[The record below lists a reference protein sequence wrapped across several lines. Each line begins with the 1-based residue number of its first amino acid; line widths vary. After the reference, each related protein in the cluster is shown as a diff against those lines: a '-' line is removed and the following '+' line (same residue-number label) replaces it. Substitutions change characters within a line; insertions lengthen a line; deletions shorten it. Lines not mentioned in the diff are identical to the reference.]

1 MSAAAASQE
10 RLGDPSSETI
20 PWGGMRLSALL
31 AATAARHPHRP
42 ALRDQPG
49 RETWSGRPRLEWSY
63 ALAGRIVATLAG
75 FFAGLGLKPE
85 SPIGVCLPNGSEA
98 ALTILAIE
106 QAGHR
111 PCLIPIDWSDDR
123 IGQALEAAGVQAVVT
138 QVLVADERPAQ
149 RFCALAARHFGLRFL
164 CAYGPEVPDGVV
176 DLDRIL
182 LSREAAEAALPDPA
196 PGPEDPGI
204 VTFGRGGPASPLHR
218 AGSSLIAAAVTL
230 LVAARIEPGERILSL
245 LAGDDLRGLATGL
258 AASLLS
264 GATLECHGL
273 FDSAALA
280 RALEDATPTHLVAP
294 GSLEPALAQSGIG
307 AALASTILVH
317 PAPIRFKAKAK
328 PMGEVVD
335 VVAFDELALIA
346 RARDASGRPALSLG
360 DEDGQGRWTG
370 DLLRVRRDEGGAI
383 AFSGLAAEVRPY
395 RRDATADAAPLPEWR
410 ESGFT
415 ADMFAGIVI
424 GVC

>member
-1 MSAAAASQE
+1 MSAASARQE
-10 RLGDPSSETI
+10 RLDNPSSEAV
-20 PWGGMRLSALL
+20 PWGGVRLSALL

-49 RETWSGRPRLEWSY
+49 REAWSGRPRLEWSY
-63 ALAGRIVATLAG
+63 ALAGRIVARLAG
-75 FFAGLGLKPE
+75 FFASLGLKPE
-85 SPIGVCLPNGSEA
+85 SPVGVCLPNGSEA

-111 PCLIPIDWSDDR
+111 PCLIPVAWPAAE
-123 IGQALEAAGVQAVVT
+123 IGRALDAVGVQAVVT
-138 QVLVADERPAQ
+138 QAILGAERPAE

-164 CAYGPEVPDGVV
+164 CAYGPGVPDGVV
-176 DLDRIL
+176 DLDRIV
-182 LSREAAEAALPDPA
+182 LSREAAEGALPDPP

-204 VTFGRGGPASPLHR
+204 VTFGRGGPANPLHR
-218 AGSSLIAAAVTL
+218 TGSSLVAAAVTL
-230 LVAARIEPGERILSL
+230 LVPARIEPGDRILSL

-280 RALEDATPTHLVAP
+280 RALADATPTHLVAP

-328 PMGEVVD
+328 PMGKVVD

-346 RARDASGRPALSLG
+346 KGRDPSGRPALSLE

-370 DLLRVRRDEGGAI
+370 DLLRVRRAEDGAI
-383 AFSGLAAEVRPY
+383 AFSGLAAEVGPY
-395 RRDATADAAPLPEWR
+395 RRDGTADATPIPEWR

-424 GVC
+424 GVS